1 MTLEEAQER
10 IKVLET
16 EAATKDTSIADSNTK
31 ITQLNTEN
39 AERRVLNNQ
48 HKKSLYAAKKVIGL
62 NNIKVDYDSLGT
74 DGLTLNKETGA
85 VEGEVSYNPASSVA
99 IGGGVPPTS
108 AGAVEAMTLDTI
120 KDMSRDDIAKNW
132 EAVSNVM
139 ANQPTQ

>member
-1 MTLEEAQER
+1 MDKITELENEITRLNKRNASITTLEA
-10 IKVLET
+10 
-16 EAATKDTSIADSNTK
+16 K
-31 ITQLNTEN
+31 ITKLNTEN
-39 AERRVLNNQ
+39 AERRVANTQ
-48 HKKSLYAAKKVIGL
+48 TKKSLYAAKKVIGL